1 MGCAFYTIFRL
12 VREQHSTQ
20 CWDSQVPAVGCQ
32 HLALV
37 WFVCFCCNWGAR
49 VLQYH
54 QSKPIACLVSVQV
67 HAWCFILH
75 GLPPQPPVEELPAL
89 KPAMFHLLTPP
100 HKLFIILFII
110 HKFAISRL
118 WWSCTPVLHSPF
130 RLFLYKKNYGHTC
143 MCLHMC
149 ISHVHICVYTC
160 MCHMCMCVGVC
171 TCVNACGSLCVCEHV
186 HMRVGAWLQ
195 ACVCVCSGFIS
206 DVVVKFPDKKQ
217 LKGEGFLSFLHM
229 WDL

>member
-12 VREQHSTQ
+12 VREQHSAQ

-130 RLFLYKKNYGHTC
+130 RLFLYKKKLWAHMYVFARVYFTC
-143 MCLHMC
+143 AYMC
-149 ISHVHICVYTC
+149 IHMHVSYVHVCRCVYMCKC
-160 MCHMCMCVGVC
+160 MWVPMCVWAC
-171 TCVNACGSLCVCEHV
+171 AYACGCMAASV
-186 HMRVGAWLQ
+186 
-195 ACVCVCSGFIS
+195 CVCVC
-206 DVVVKFPDKKQ
+206 VLV
-217 LKGEGFLSFLHM
+217 SFLM
-229 WDL
+229 